1 MCYFHFAPTAS
12 FFLELL
18 VIALH
23 SSPAACWTPSDLES
37 SYCGIISFYL
47 LILSVGF
54 CHFLLQWTIFC
65 QNSLLWPICL
75 WWPCT
80 AWHISLLS
88 YATPSPWHT
97 VIHEGVYKNRQV
109 ISTSRFFTYFWIFT
123 HLQLFFF
130 FFYFFQT
137 FFSTDNGS
145 AFNPC
150 CYWIFQPSYLFFFSF
165 SFPPPSFYT
174 IACSSLLA
182 FPVMATSTHLC

>member
-47 LILSVGF
+47 LILSVVY

-130 FFYFFQT
+130 FYFFQT